1 MWNKS
6 SRCGS
11 LILFTSLA
19 SLLTFS
25 FLWTVVLNKVLAAD
39 KDTFAIEANIDL
51 TKIVNP
57 KKLKVVAFAN
67 DETKTTNIE
76 IDEKNSK
83 KVTVPF
89 SFNKENDIVTVGHN
103 DEYFVCAYNLGSKTG
118 LMKSYACHEGDIANP
133 NGINTISIDSFQAVN
148 IEKSKSKNVKIDIM
162 IPLYDKKDVKNI
174 KVLAM
179 EKGEFISKGIDVG
192 KLLENSN
199 GDTIKASFTFDRKTE
214 IGETQMGEMY
224 FACVSSSQLNPP
236 EGTECEHRHIKT
248 FEKSNSIF
256 AR

>member
-1 MWNKS
+1 MRNKS
-6 SRCGS
+6 SRCAS
-11 LILFTSLA
+11 LILFTSLV

-25 FLWTVVLNKVLAAD
+25 FLRTVVFNKILAAD
-39 KDTFAIEANIDL
+39 KHTFTIEVNIDL

-57 KKLKVVAFAN
+57 NKLKVVAFAN

-83 KVTVPF
+83 KITVPF
-89 SFNKENDIVTVGHN
+89 SFNKENDIVTVGQN
-103 DEYFVCAYNLGSKTG
+103 VEYFVCAYLASKTG

-174 KVLAM
+174 RVLAM
-179 EKGEFISKGIDVG
+179 EK
-192 KLLENSN
+192 ENL
-199 GDTIKASFTFDRKTE
+199 FPRE
-214 IGETQMGEMY
+214 LM
-224 FACVSSSQLNPP
+224 
-236 EGTECEHRHIKT
+236 
-248 FEKSNSIF
+248 
-256 AR
+256 